1 MKNYLK
7 KILCTV
13 AAAFGSVAAFA
24 QEQSGGGIDV
34 SAANSAMTQA
44 QTALTGFVTSNAPV
58 ISAILGA
65 FLGLTLIFVAYG
77 WIRRASKGR

>member
-1 MKNYLK
+1 MKKYLK
-7 KILCTV
+7 KVLCSV
-13 AAAFGSVAAFA
+13 ACALGSVSAFA
-24 QEQSGGGIDV
+24 EGETGIDV
-34 SAANSAMTQA
+34 SFANAAFTEA
-44 QTALTGFVTSNAPV
+44 QNTLTGFVTANAPT